1 MIISSKRTSFCL
13 EKAGLVVTYNFLF
26 VSCRFGCQSFLLC
39 YYSFYLKILPLGVC
53 CFLFYRILFVEAAI
67 INNCCIF
74 FKLPLPLRLL
84 LLLIDLLMGFFFC
97 FSYYICFFL
106 RLFCSLSNAAS
117 SLTRI
122 IITIILRLYDWKTHT
137 HAHTHTFLYFC
148 CILFCFSFAQRLA
161 VGLSF
166 MFTFGFLGCTKF
178 SISLSCGFLCFPCGD
193 AGVDVAAGC
202 AAPSCR
208 CCFSFCCFLACFP
221 HFS

>member
-26 VSCRFGCQSFLLC
+26 ISCRFGCQSFLLC
-39 YYSFYLKILPLGVC
+39 YYSFYSKILPLGVC

-166 MFTFGFLGCTKF
+166 MFTFGFLGCTKIFHFLVMRF
-178 SISLSCGFLCFPCGD
+178 SVLSMRRRWRRRRCWLRCSWLSLLF
-193 AGVDVAAGC
+193 
-202 AAPSCR
+202 
-208 CCFSFCCFLACFP
+208 
-221 HFS
+221 